1 MEANI
6 LWTRVFVVAF
16 GFVLVDFGFVFPPSF
31 VMTLLLVLVLSL
43 VRILGSLDVIFLLNV
58 LMAFIFET
66 PVRKGCD
73 KMSLNFG
80 RVACCPPN
88 FRP

>member
-6 LWTRVFVVAF
+6 LWTRVFAF
-16 GFVLVDFGFVFPPSF
+16 GFVLVGFGFVFPPSF
-31 VMTLLLVLVLSL
+31 FMTLLIVIVLSL